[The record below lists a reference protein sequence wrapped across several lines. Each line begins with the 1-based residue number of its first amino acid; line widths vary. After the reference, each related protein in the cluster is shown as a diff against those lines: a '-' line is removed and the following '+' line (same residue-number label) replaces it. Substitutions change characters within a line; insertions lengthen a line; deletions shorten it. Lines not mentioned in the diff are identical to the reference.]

1 MLGVPH
7 IGEDEPGPCLYGVLN
22 NLERRTE
29 INQIIIQTNV
39 RYNPDTRR
47 CEGTF

>member
-22 NLERRTE
+22 SLERRTE

-39 RYNPDTRR
+39 RYDPDMR
-47 CEGTF
+47 